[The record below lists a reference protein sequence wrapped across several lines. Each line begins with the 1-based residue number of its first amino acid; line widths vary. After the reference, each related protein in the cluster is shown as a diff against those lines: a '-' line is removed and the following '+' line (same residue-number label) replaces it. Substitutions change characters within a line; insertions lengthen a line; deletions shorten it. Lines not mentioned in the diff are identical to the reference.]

1 MESPFSVDLAMADR
15 IRVENHRQLSKT
27 KLPQGMRYVD
37 DTKTTSIDAF
47 NSLNRHAVARAQK
60 RKETAY
66 YMYSRDQ
73 TKLIVR
79 YDCFSRSLGVPK
91 QPQWLHAG
99 NSIILTQQHD

>member
-37 DTKTTSIDAF
+37 DTKTTSIDA
-47 NSLNRHAVARAQK
+47 VARAQK

-73 TKLIVR
+73 TKLIVN
-79 YDCFSRSLGVPK
+79 YDCFSRSLGEPK
-91 QPQWLHAG
+91 QPQWFTCRELDH
-99 NSIILTQQHD
+99 SYPTTRLVD